1 MRFDAIVIG
10 TGQAGPPL
18 ARALADKGWKVAIAE
33 GGTFGGSCVNYGCTP
48 SKAMIG
54 SARAI
59 HMARRGADF
68 GFNELEVTTNYPAV
82 AARRDAIVQRSRDGL
97 IGSLENRK
105 NLSIY
110 RHYAAFEGPHSV
122 RVGDEVIEGDKIFLN
137 TGTRAAIPPIEG
149 LDHTPYFDNISLMG
163 LRELPQHLIIV
174 GGGYIGLELGQAYRR
189 FGSEVTVIDHSPRLI
204 EHEDPDF
211 SKAVHKVLTEEGVRI
226 LDGSSVLK
234 AEPHGTGIRLQVQ
247 QQGARNPQWIK
258 GSHLLIATGRRPNS
272 DQIGADKA
280 GLELDARGFVKV
292 DDHLRTNVDGIFA
305 LGDVNGRGAFTHTSY
320 NDFQI
325 AESLLLG
332 DGSRKVSDRIL
343 IYGMFIDPPLGR
355 VGMNETDVRKSGR
368 KALMATMPMTN
379 VARARE
385 FGQTEGFMKVL
396 VDAETEQFLGA
407 TLFGMS
413 GDELVHLFAD
423 LMYAKAPYTV
433 LKNAVHIHPTVGE
446 LLVTLVEGLQPLK

>member
-1 MRFDAIVIG
+1 MRFDAIIIG

-33 GGTFGGSCVNYGCTP
+33 GGVFGGSCVNYGCTP

-59 HMARRGADF
+59 HAARRGADF
-68 GFNELEVTTNYPAV
+68 GFSDREVITDYPAV
-82 AARRDAIVQRSRDGL
+82 VARRDAIVKASRDGL
-97 IGSLENRK
+97 IKSLESRANIT
-105 NLSIY
+105 IY
-110 RHYAAFEGPHSV
+110 RDYAAFESAHSV
-122 RVGDEVIEGDKIFLN
+122 RVGDELIEGDQIFLN
-137 TGTRAAIPPIEG
+137 TGARAVIPPIEG
-149 LDHTPYFDNISLMG
+149 LEGVPYFDNVSLMG
-163 LRELPQHLIIV
+163 LQELPQHLVII

-189 FGSEVTVIDHSPRLI
+189 FGSDVTIIDHSERLI
-204 EHEDPDF
+204 PREDPDF
-211 SKAVHKVLTEEGVRI
+211 SKAVKQVLEKEGIRI
-226 LDGSSVLK
+226 LSGSDVLK
-234 AEPHGTGIRLQVQ
+234 AEPRGAGIRLQVQ
-247 QQGARNPQWIK
+247 QQGARNPQWIS
-258 GSHLLIATGRRPNS
+258 GSHLLVATGRRPNS

-320 NDFQI
+320 NDYQI

-332 DGSRKVSDRIL
+332 DGSRKLSDRIM
-343 IYGMFIDPPLGR
+343 IYAMFIDPPLGR
-355 VGMNETDVRKSGR
+355 VGMNETEVRRSGR
-368 KALMATMPMTN
+368 KALMATMPMTR
-379 VARARE
+379 VGRAGE

-413 GDELVHLFAD
+413 GDEIVHLFAD
-423 LMYAKAPYTV
+423 LMYAQAPYTV
-433 LKNAVHIHPTVGE
+433 MKNAVHIHPTVSE
-446 LLVTLVEGLQPLK
+446 LLITLMEGLQPLK